1 MSAAEIPFAF
11 PCGTEMLL
19 GLLHRPAEPA
29 RRGVLIVVG
38 GPQYRVGSH
47 RQFLLLARALAHAGI
62 PTMRFDYRGMGDS
75 DGDYAGFEGIDA
87 DIAAAIDAF
96 TTRCPEMK
104 EIVIWALCDGASA
117 ALFYAYR
124 DARVSGL
131 VLVNPWVRT
140 VAGEAKAYLRH
151 YYLSRLL
158 ERGFWRKIVA
168 GQFSVTA
175 SLRSLFELLRK
186 ARARDGGAS
195 TARARESLGGRRDLA
210 LPQRMAEGMR
220 RFDGSVLLILSSNDL
235 TAREFE
241 DAAAASPLWR
251 GLLAAPRVERKSLR
265 GADHTFSRR
274 EWRQQVCDWTIAW
287 VNESGRAASKA

>member
-1 MSAAEIPFAF
+1 
-11 PCGTEMLL
+11 
-19 GLLHRPAEPA
+19 
-29 RRGVLIVVG
+29 
-38 GPQYRVGSH
+38 
-47 RQFLLLARALAHAGI
+47 
-62 PTMRFDYRGMGDS
+62 
-75 DGDYAGFEGIDA
+75 
-87 DIAAAIDAF
+87 
-96 TTRCPEMK
+96 
-104 EIVIWALCDGASA
+104 
-117 ALFYAYR
+117 
-124 DARVSGL
+124 VSGL

-140 VAGEAKAYLRH
+140 IAGEAKAYLRH

-158 ERGFWRKIVA
+158 ERGFWRKIVS
-168 GQFSVTA
+168 GQFSVAA
-175 SLRSLFELLRK
+175 SLRSLFDLLRK
-186 ARARDGGAS
+186 ARARDGGPS
-195 TARARESLGGRRDLA
+195 TARARESLGSRRDLA

-274 EWRQQVCDWTIAW
+274 EWRRQVCDWTIAW